1 MLIVHIDVRV
11 KPEGVETFRRAT
23 IENAR
28 ASLEEPG
35 VVRFDFA
42 QALDDPTRFVLVEV
56 YRDEPASA
64 KHKETAH
71 YAKWRDAVSEL
82 MAAPRT
88 RVAYRAEY
96 PEPARW
102 ETPRGTE

>member
-1 MLIVHIDVRV
+1 MLIVHIDIRV
-11 KPEGVETFRRAT
+11 KPEGVEAFRRAT
-23 IENAR
+23 LENAR

-42 QALDDPTRFVLVEV
+42 QAVGEPTRFVLVEV
-56 YRDEPASA
+56 YRDEQAPAR
-64 KHKETAH
+64 HKETAH
-71 YAKWRDAVSEL
+71 YAKWRDAVTDL

-88 RVAYRAEY
+88 RVEYRAEY

-102 ETPRGTE
+102 ETPRST